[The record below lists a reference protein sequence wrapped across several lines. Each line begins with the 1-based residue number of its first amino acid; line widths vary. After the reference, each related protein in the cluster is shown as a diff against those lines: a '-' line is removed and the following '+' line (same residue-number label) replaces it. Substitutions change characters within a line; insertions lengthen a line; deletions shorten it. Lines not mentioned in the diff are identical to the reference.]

1 LVKYKL
7 NNKEKGDDLGC
18 PFFFIFVAMEIFICI
33 GIYMLAAWAWIFYE
47 MYNAPKEKE
56 EK

>member
-1 LVKYKL
+1 
-7 NNKEKGDDLGC
+7 
-18 PFFFIFVAMEIFICI
+18 MEIFICI